1 MRFPELHNYLSRLKH
16 GEPGDSR
23 LWTDRAG
30 RVQGQFFNCAL
41 TSLFQPVR
49 ALDGELLAFD
59 AHAHSYSQEDRGL
72 SVWRLL
78 NSAASD
84 DESIELDR
92 LCRMLHVLN
101 FFRQTDDDASA
112 LLIGVHERL
121 LAAVNSNHGAVFRHI
136 LDGLG
141 LPVGRVLLQLPQ
153 ASAERN
159 WAIGF
164 VVDNYR
170 RNGFRIATH
179 ARDVAE
185 AGRQLEQLRPEM
197 VRIDSHASGNIEQLA
212 HLIEHASALHVRLLF
227 SRVDVK
233 ADLLRIIEA
242 LSLSSTGTGEHLWI
256 QGAHAGAPE
265 PALPASV
272 LSSALSAPAPAK
284 PARSESSLASQL
296 RDRKVASSFA

>member
-1 MRFPELHNYLSRLKH
+1 MRFPELHNYLSRLQH

-23 LWTDRAG
+23 LWTDRTG

-49 ALDGELLAFD
+49 TLGGKLLAFD

-101 FFRQTDDDASA
+101 FFRQVEDDASA
-112 LLIGVHERL
+112 LLIGVHARL

-141 LPVGRVLLQLPQ
+141 LPVERVLLQLPQ
-153 ASAERN
+153 ASAGRN

-179 ARDVAE
+179 ARDTVE
-185 AGRQLEQLRPEM
+185 AGRQLEQLRPAL
-197 VRIDSHASGNIEQLA
+197 VRIDSHAAGNIEQLA

-227 SRVDVK
+227 SRVDAE
-233 ADLLRIIEA
+233 ADLLRIIDAVA
-242 LSLSSTGTGEHLWI
+242 LSGAGIGDHLWI

-265 PALPASV
+265 PL
-272 LSSALSAPAPAK
+272 LSAFGLSASALAA
-284 PARSESSLASQL
+284 PARSESSLRFQL
-296 RDRKVASSFA
+296 RDRKAASSFA

>member
-1 MRFPELHNYLSRLKH
+1 MRYPELQQYLSRLKH
-16 GEPGDSR
+16 GAPGDTR
-23 LWTDRAG
+23 LWTDNAG

-49 ALDGELLAFD
+49 SLDGEVLGFD

-78 NSAASD
+78 NNAASD

-101 FFRQTDDDASA
+101 FYRQVDDDDST

-121 LAAVNSNHGAVFRHI
+121 LAAVHSNHGAVFRHI

-153 ASAERN
+153 ASADRH
-159 WAIGF
+159 WAIGY

-170 RNGFRIATH
+170 RNGFRIATN
-179 ARDVAE
+179 ARDIVE
-185 AGRQLEQLRPEM
+185 AGRQLEQLRPELL
-197 VRIDSHASGNIEQLA
+197 RIDSHATGTVEQLA
-212 HLIEHASALHVRLLF
+212 DLIEHASAQHVRLLL
-227 SRVDVK
+227 SRVDAE
-233 ADLLRIIEA
+233 ADVLRIIDA
-242 LSLSSTGTGEHLWI
+242 LVLSGAGNGDHLWI
-256 QGAHAGAPE
+256 QGAQAGAPE
-265 PALPASV
+265 PTLTV
-272 LSSALSAPAPAK
+272 
-284 PARSESSLASQL
+284 PARSVASSAPQAAASAQPPSSPVYPL
-296 RDRKVASSFA
+296 RDKNTASSFA

>member
-1 MRFPELHNYLSRLKH
+1 MRYPELQQYLSRLKH
-16 GEPGDSR
+16 GAPGDTR
-23 LWTDRAG
+23 LWTDNAG

-49 ALDGELLAFD
+49 SLDGEVLGFD

-78 NSAASD
+78 NNAASD

-101 FFRQTDDDASA
+101 FYRQIDDDDST
-112 LLIGVHERL
+112 LMIGVHQRL
-121 LAAVNSNHGAVFRHI
+121 LAAVHSNHGAVFRHI

-153 ASAERN
+153 ASADRH

-179 ARDVAE
+179 ARDIVE
-185 AGRQLEQLRPEM
+185 AGRQLEQLRPELL
-197 VRIDSHASGNIEQLA
+197 RIDSHATGTVEQLA
-212 HLIEHASALHVRLLF
+212 DLIEHASALHVRLLL
-227 SRVDVK
+227 SRVDAE
-233 ADLLRIIEA
+233 ADVLRIIDA
-242 LSLSSTGTGEHLWI
+242 LVLSGAGNGDHLWI
-256 QGAHAGAPE
+256 QGAQAGAPE
-265 PALPASV
+265 PTLTLPAM
-272 LSSALSAPAPAK
+272 AATGAAAPAQSASSPAF
-284 PARSESSLASQL
+284 PAYPL
-296 RDRKVASSFA
+296 RDKNAASSFA